1 VLGESSMLITHA
13 ALVFALVALYVAQGE
28 QSGLL
33 GSVGMIL
40 SVIGTTLVTAV
51 VFVQI
56 AGASGMTVDAV
67 LTRCVP
73 GILNLIGGLSFFV
86 GLIIVRHRDFASGRI
101 PTLVGAALNR
111 RGCRVRGG
119 QLRRSSSSWAH

>member
-1 VLGESSMLITHA
+1 
-13 ALVFALVALYVAQGE
+13 
-28 QSGLL
+28 
-33 GSVGMIL
+33 MID
-40 SVIGTTLVTAV
+40 TTLVTAV

-73 GILNLIGGLSFFV
+73 GILNLLGGLSFFA

-101 PTLVGAALNR
+101 PALVGAALNR

-119 QLRRSSSSWAH
+119 QLRRSSAQIIVVLGALITCAGFVWLGLALLSGSGRTTTQRAARVS